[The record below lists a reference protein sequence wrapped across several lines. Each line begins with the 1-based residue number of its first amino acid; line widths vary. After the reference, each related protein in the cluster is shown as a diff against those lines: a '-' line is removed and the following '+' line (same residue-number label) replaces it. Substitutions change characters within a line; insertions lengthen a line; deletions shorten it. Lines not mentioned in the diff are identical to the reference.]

1 MKTGRV
7 LIGPL
12 FGVVLLMLAACA
24 ASDDRR
30 EQVSGDAV
38 SAFSDPFTV
47 AGLPVTTGP
56 SGLRAGTTG
65 PDLDIRGGTGDQ
77 IDELMAAALAD
88 LDLYWKEAFEPAF
101 GQRFKTGLSF
111 VSWDAETSESLS
123 ESFCGESTFRQ
134 VNAAFC
140 PDRVEIGW
148 DRGVLMPAL
157 LEEFGPMAPVTVI
170 AHEYG
175 HYIQMIGGFDKSAS
189 PIVSEQQADC
199 LSGTFIR
206 WLAEGHGTYLEINTG
221 DGLNSAV
228 AALIS
233 ARDGRRGQSDHGT
246 AFERADA
253 FETGFSSGAAGCGAI
268 GQLYVDEKRDQMPPR
283 FDNTGSIDSTPFS
296 EAGLE
301 SVVASV
307 EGFFD
312 LPDAVRPVVERTALD
327 ISCADVDV
335 AVVAQAPVAFCP
347 TTNAV
352 SMDPDQL
359 ALIATNGTNGPA
371 GLPSFIGGDF
381 SAYSLVASR
390 YSVAAQSARGQ
401 MIDLPITAARAA
413 CDTGRWARS
422 TADSG
427 TFTLRGGDL
436 DELVSGLLVSGAVAS
451 DVAGRS
457 LPSGFA
463 RIDAFTAGYFDPE
476 NGCSRYDP

>member
-206 WLAEGHGTYLEINTG
+206 WLAEGRGTYLEINTG
-221 DGLNSAV
+221 DGLNSAI

-253 FETGFSSGAAGCGAI
+253 FETGFSSGAAVCGGI
-268 GQLYVDEKRDQMPPR
+268 GQLHVDEKRDQMPPR

-296 EAGLE
+296 EAGLQ
-301 SVVASV
+301 SVVTSV
-307 EGFFD
+307 ESFFD
-312 LPDAVRPVVERTALD
+312 LSDEVRPAVVRTAPD
-327 ISCADVDV
+327 GSCADVSV

-347 TTNAV
+347 TTNTV

-401 MIDLPITAARAA
+401 VIDQPVTAARAA

-463 RIDAFTAGYFDPE
+463 RIDAFTVGYFDPE